1 MKTFSSFQKAL
12 SDTWNCY
19 RLFLYACMCTHSPH
33 LCPTLGDPMGY
44 SPPGFSVHGILQARM
59 LEWVSIPFSRNLP
72 DPRNEPASL
81 KSPAL
86 AGRFFTTTATWEA
99 LSLYH
104 IPDISFLFIKKKKCF
119 HRVKM
124 HIVTLELGQLKMN
137 SSFHKGEIKS
147 LYPPKL
153 NINILIILL

>member
-1 MKTFSSFQKAL
+1 
-12 SDTWNCY
+12 
-19 RLFLYACMCTHSPH
+19 MCAKSLQ
-33 LCPTLGDPMGY
+33 LCPMFSNPMGC
-44 SPPGFSVHGILQARM
+44 SLPGFSVHGILQARM

-72 DPRNEPASL
+72 NPRNEPASL

-86 AGRFFTTTATWEA
+86 AGRFFTTTTTWEA

-104 IPDISFLFIKKKKCF
+104 IPDISFLSIKKKKYF

-137 SSFHKGEIKS
+137 SSFHRGEIKS
-147 LYPPKL
+147 LYPPKM